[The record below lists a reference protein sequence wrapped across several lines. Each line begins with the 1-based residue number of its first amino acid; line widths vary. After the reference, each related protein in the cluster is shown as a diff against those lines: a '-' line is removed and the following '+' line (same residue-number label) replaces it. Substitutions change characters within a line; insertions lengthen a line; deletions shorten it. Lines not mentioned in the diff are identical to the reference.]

1 MFSAADPRSAGC
13 NRTGLSCT
21 RQIAVTPIAPQT
33 ARVTCFAA
41 GARQLYYCRQK
52 SELRPGRADNPDRA
66 NVKVSSVRAL
76 AGGAHGIVDSQLPYG
91 LAAKAEY
98 EWGAQLV
105 QVAGLEPA
113 EPATTISV
121 PGTAP
126 LTVDAIFRLLRDEIL
141 HGVLPPGAVV
151 SQVKLAERLGINR
164 TPLREALRMLQ
175 RENLIEGEHNRR
187 IRVTNLTSED
197 LVDLYALRISE
208 ESIAIR
214 LTVPQLTQA
223 ELDEIEHLLDEMA
236 ALESAETLAEWE
248 QHHRK
253 FHRILVSHAGTRIT
267 RSVNDLQDYCE
278 RYRRALLQRSPISFT
293 IGAREHRA
301 IAEACAAGDQ
311 TAAAVALARHLGRTA
326 LTLVSV
332 TDPSYD
338 PRPVREVL
346 RLVCGDTPPPTPL
359 VPDQ

>member
-1 MFSAADPRSAGC
+1 M
-13 NRTGLSCT
+13 
-21 RQIAVTPIAPQT
+21 IEQT
-33 ARVTCFAA
+33 SR
-41 GARQLYYCRQK
+41 CRQ
-52 SELRPGRADNPDRA
+52 SAHSRAALTVLLIRSCRTASLRKQSMSG
-66 NVKVSSVRAL
+66 
-76 AGGAHGIVDSQLPYG
+76 
-91 LAAKAEY
+91 E
-98 EWGAQLV
+98 AQLV